1 MERWN
6 GIWNGFS
13 SQNSATEKPQDLYRT
28 KAQTREG
35 VDTRNSSLATYIHCV
50 AKPQIIFTS
59 LHAKIQQQRSH
70 KTYTGLKLRLEKA

>member
-35 VDTRNSSLATYIHCV
+35 VDTRNFVTSYICV
-50 AKPQIIFTS
+50 AKPQIYIFTPYMLTVKFS
-59 LHAKIQQQRSH
+59 E
-70 KTYTGLKLRLEKA
+70 GN